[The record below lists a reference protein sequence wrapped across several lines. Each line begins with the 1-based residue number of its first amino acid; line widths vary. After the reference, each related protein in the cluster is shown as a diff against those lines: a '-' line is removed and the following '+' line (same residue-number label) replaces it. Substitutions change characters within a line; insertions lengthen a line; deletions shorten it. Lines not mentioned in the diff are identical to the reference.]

1 LSQPGALIIALLAA
15 LVLIKGS
22 DACAAGPNDQGP
34 SVLVRLVKLQR
45 GSLPQTVTAY
55 GSVQADPSGR
65 QTVMA
70 PLSAVVADLYV
81 RPGEEV
87 AVAAPLIRLEPTP
100 QAAAAYSQARSAL
113 RAATELVDRTRTMLG
128 GHLATAQQL
137 ADANKA
143 KADARATLGQLDT
156 EGAGGSQILRAP
168 FPAIVAT
175 ISTTPGAN
183 VAQGAALLELARP
196 NALLL
201 EVGVVPER
209 AVTIRSGAPVKI
221 LPLGG
226 KDPLR
231 GKVVRRGN
239 LVDPRTGLVP
249 VDVSLPPG
257 AFLAG
262 EMAEADIVTSEAHGY
277 VVPHEAILVNDSGSP
292 YMVQA
297 VDMVA
302 KKVPIR
308 VLAAGGPRDVVD
320 GPLDPRSPVVLDGNH
335 QLDDGMRMRLAGRD
349 GASGK

>member
-1 LSQPGALIIALLAA
+1 LTRPGALNVALFAA
-15 LVLIKGS
+15 LILIKGS
-22 DACAAGPNDQGP
+22 DVCAAGPSDPGP
-34 SVLVRLVKLQR
+34 SVLVRLAKLQR
-45 GSLPQTVTAY
+45 GGLPQIVRAY
-55 GSVQADPSGR
+55 GSVQADPSAR

-70 PLSAVVADLYV
+70 PLSAVVGELYV
-81 RPGEEV
+81 RPGEEI
-87 AVAAPLIRLEPTP
+87 AGAAPLIRLEPTP

-143 KADARATLGQLDT
+143 KTDARATLAELDA
-156 EGAGGSQILRAP
+156 EGAGGAQILRTP

-175 ISTTPGAN
+175 ISTTPGAI

-209 AVTIRSGAPVKI
+209 AVTIRSGNPVNI

-226 KDPLR
+226 KDPVP
-231 GKVVRRGN
+231 GKVVRRGS
-239 LVDPRTGLVP
+239 LVDPHTGLVP
-249 VDVSLPPG
+249 VDVSVPPG
-257 AFLAG
+257 VFLAG
-262 EMAEADIVTSEAHGY
+262 EMAEADIVTGEAHGY
-277 VVPHEAILVNDSGSP
+277 MVPHEAILVNESGST
-292 YMVQA
+292 YVVQA
-297 VDMVA
+297 VDMAA

-308 VLAAGGPRDVVD
+308 VLAAGGARDVVD
-320 GPLDPRSPVVLDGNH
+320 GPLDPGSPVVLAGNY
-335 QLDDGMRMRLAGRD
+335 QLDDGMRVRLADPD

>member
-1 LSQPGALIIALLAA
+1 LTQPGALIIALLAA
-15 LVLIKGS
+15 LILIECS
-22 DACAAGPNDQGP
+22 DACRAGASDQGP
-34 SVLVRLVKLQR
+34 SVLVRLAKLKR
-45 GSLPQTVTAY
+45 GSLPQTVMAF

-70 PLSAVVADLYV
+70 PLSAVVGELYV
-81 RPGEEV
+81 RPGEEI
-87 AVAAPLIRLEPTP
+87 AAAAPLIRLEPTP
-100 QAAAAYSQARSAL
+100 QAAAAYSQARSAV

-143 KADARATLGQLDT
+143 KADARATLAELDA
-156 EGAGGSQILRAP
+156 EGAGGAQILRAP
-168 FPAIVAT
+168 FPAIVAM
-175 ISTTPGAN
+175 ISTTPGAI

-201 EVGVVPER
+201 EVGLVPER
-209 AVTIRSGAPVKI
+209 AVMIRSGDPVSI
-221 LPLGG
+221 VPLGG
-226 KDPLR
+226 KDPVP
-231 GKVVRRGN
+231 GKVVRRGS

-262 EMAEADIVTSEAHGY
+262 EMAEAEIVTSEAHGY
-277 VVPHEAILVNDSGSP
+277 VVPHEAILVNESGSP
-292 YMVQA
+292 YVVQA

-308 VLAAGGPRDVVD
+308 VLADGGAQDVVD
-320 GPLDPRSPVVLDGNH
+320 GPLDPGSPVVLAGNH
-335 QLDDGMRMRLAGRD
+335 QLDDGMKVRLADRD
-349 GASGK
+349 RASGK